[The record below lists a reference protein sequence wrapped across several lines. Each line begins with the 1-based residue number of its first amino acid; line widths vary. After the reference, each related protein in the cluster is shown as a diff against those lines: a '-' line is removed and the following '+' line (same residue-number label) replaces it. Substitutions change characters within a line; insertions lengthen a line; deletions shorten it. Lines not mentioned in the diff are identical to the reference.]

1 LQEKW
6 IGFSVRNAKKQRLKG
21 EHRGNEMVIR
31 SAEPAAPLDASP
43 LIRLGADE
51 FMASKRSEVQIR
63 NAEP

>member
-1 LQEKW
+1 
-6 IGFSVRNAKKQRLKG
+6 
-21 EHRGNEMVIR
+21 MVIR